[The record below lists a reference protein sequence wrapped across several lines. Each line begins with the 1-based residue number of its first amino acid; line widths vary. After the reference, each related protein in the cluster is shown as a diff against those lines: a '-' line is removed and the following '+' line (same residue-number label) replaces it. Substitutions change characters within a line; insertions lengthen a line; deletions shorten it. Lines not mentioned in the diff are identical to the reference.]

1 MESKTSLVYL
11 TNVPAPYRERMH
23 EILGQDTSISY
34 SVVYCAQ
41 LEPNRTWKLEYGN
54 YQKHFLK
61 EKSKTFKHNNLNVW
75 PLLNVLN
82 PDILLITGFNPTML
96 YGVIWAL
103 LRGRKLIVSL
113 DGTYESEKDYSIFHK
128 LVRRVIFPFTKAF
141 VGPSN
146 GSAELFKS
154 YGVKSRKIFKST
166 LCIDN
171 SRFKSPEIQSREYD
185 IMFSGQFIERKMPGF
200 FVEVANELK
209 KTHPALRILM
219 VGDGRLR
226 QSVLARMDAL
236 KLDYVFTGFLDQQS
250 LYSCYPKA
258 KLFLFPTLHD
268 PWGIVANEACASGTP
283 VITCSN
289 AGAADDLV
297 IDGVNGYILPLDVK
311 VWAEQIVKLLS
322 NENLIQQFSD
332 QAVKKVQ
339 AYNHFQAAKG
349 ILDAVSFTLSKNTL
363 TPSHE
368 I

>member
-1 MESKTSLVYL
+1 MQKKTKLVYL

-23 EILGQDTSISY
+23 EILGEYSSISY
-34 SVVYCAQ
+34 SVIYCAK
-41 LEPNRTWKLEYGN
+41 LEPNRDWKLDYGN
-54 YQKHFLK
+54 YEKYFLK

-75 PLLNVLN
+75 PLLNNLD
-82 PDILLITGFNPTML
+82 PDIVLITGFNPTML

-113 DGTYESEKDYSIFHK
+113 DGTYQSEKDYSIFHK
-128 LVRRVIFPFTKAF
+128 LVRRFIFPFTKAF

-154 YGVKSRKIFKST
+154 YGVNENAIFKST

-171 SRFKSPEIQSREYD
+171 SRFKSPEIKSREYD
-185 IMFSGQFIERKMPGF
+185 IMFSGQLIARKMPDF
-200 FVEVANELK
+200 FIEVASELK
-209 KTHPALRILM
+209 KTRPALKVLL
-219 VGDGRLR
+219 VGDGPLR
-226 QSVLARMDAL
+226 QSVLARMDEL

-297 IDGVNGYILPLDVK
+297 INGENGYILPLDVK
-311 VWAEQIVKLLS
+311 IWAEHIEKLLS

-332 QAVKKVQ
+332 RAVRKVQ
-339 AYNHFQAAKG
+339 SYNHFQAAQG
-349 ILDAVSFTLSKNTL
+349 ILDAVSFTLPKNTM
-363 TPSHE
+363 TSTYE